1 MEYRI
6 RVKMNGTR
14 NNQPVSETHS
24 VIGGSMWFIDDNLKT
39 MSLVGGSVI
48 LFADT
53 LSSSPVRDRSGCE
66 L

>member
-39 MSLVGGSVI
+39 MSLVGGIRDPVCGYVVI
-48 LFADT
+48 VPGA
-53 LSSSPVRDRSGCE
+53 
-66 L
+66 